1 MDSEYLKKH
10 VGKCLAE
17 GLAEVAERRPPDP
30 ILFLAHWIHKY
41 NANVQYDAEKKAS
54 LALLEQEQAKAR
66 EEALHQEKLKEEEH
80 KITEALQASGKI
92 AEKEPEASDEATTA
106 AEETTSTEDKPVTQE
121 EPNRPGPENQLDS
134 DELQTEAEPEVMATE
149 TITSPRS
156 TEGKPVEGSSSPLS
170 PEARGESAERDEEGE
185 GERRCAE
192 EEKPEVEPSGSPEE
206 EKPGSTSETEAEG
219 NEDKIVDQAVVSESD
234 PSAVL
239 HSTPRQDDDD
249 VETDKPEELHD
260 KQEAPDPHHSEEE
273 ADGQQTG
280 GAV

>member
-80 KITEALQASGKI
+80 KITEALQASGK
-92 AEKEPEASDEATTA
+92 
-106 AEETTSTEDKPVTQE
+106 
-121 EPNRPGPENQLDS
+121 
-134 DELQTEAEPEVMATE
+134 VMATE